1 MPIDDWRPLAA
12 RQHGM
17 LARRQL
23 NALGLDHNYVRHQ
36 VAAER
41 WALRTPTVVS
51 TTTGRLTFMQ
61 RVWVGLL
68 HAGREATVADLTAL
82 RLAGLERWDR
92 PEVTIMV
99 PQSAEVEPVRG
110 IRFKRTRRDLDDL
123 SEQRQGMRMLA
134 VEPAAL
140 LVAGYGR
147 SARTGCG
154 LLAAVVQQRL
164 TTPARLGGW
173 IDRLQPLRRARL
185 LRSTVVDI
193 EGGAQSMAE
202 IDVGRICRRFGL
214 PAPMRQVR
222 RRERSGR
229 VRFTDCEW
237 RLPNGRLLVLEVD
250 GAFHMDA
257 ENWAD
262 DLARS
267 RGLVAQ
273 GAVVVHCTAEEL
285 RFRPGRVM
293 ADLAALGLAPGPG
306 RAADA
311 SG

>member
-23 NALGLDHNYVRHQ
+23 NALGLDHNHVRHQ

-41 WALRTPTVVS
+41 WVLRTPTVVS
-51 TTTGRLTFMQ
+51 TTTGPLTFMQ

-173 IDRLQPLRRARL
+173 IDRLQPLRWARL

-214 PAPMRQVR
+214 PAPIRQVR

-237 RLPNGRLLVLEVD
+237 RLPDGRLLVLEVD

>member
-1 MPIDDWRPLAA
+1 MRTDDWRPLAA

-23 NALGLDHNYVRHQ
+23 NALGLDHNHVRHQ
-36 VAAER
+36 VEAER

-51 TTTGRLTFMQ
+51 TTTGPLTFMQ
-61 RVWVGLL
+61 RVWLGLL
-68 HAGREATVADLTAL
+68 HAGRDATVADLTAL
-82 RLAGLERWDR
+82 QLAGLHRWER
-92 PEVTIMV
+92 PELTIMV
-99 PQSAEVEPVRG
+99 PQSAEIEPVDG
-110 IRFKRTRRDLDDL
+110 IRFKRTRRDLDEL
-123 SEQRQGMRMLA
+123 SERRSGVRTLA

-140 LVAGYGR
+140 LVGGYGR

-185 LRSTVVDI
+185 LRATLVDI

-214 PAPMRQVR
+214 PAPIRQVR

-237 RLPNGRLLVLEVD
+237 RLPDGRLLVLEVD
-250 GAFHMDA
+250 GAFHMTSDQ
-257 ENWAD
+257 WAD

-267 RGLVAQ
+267 RGLVAR
-273 GAVVVHCTAEEL
+273 GVVAVHCTAEEL
-285 RFRPGRVM
+285 RFRPGRVV
-293 ADLAALGLAPGPG
+293 ADLAALGLAPDPG
-306 RAADA
+306 RAAEA

>member
-1 MPIDDWRPLAA
+1 MRTDDWRPLAA

-23 NALGLDHNYVRHQ
+23 NALGLDHNHVRHQ
-36 VAAER
+36 VEAER

-51 TTTGRLTFMQ
+51 TTTGPLTFMH
-61 RVWVGLL
+61 RVWLGLL
-68 HAGREATVADLTAL
+68 HAGRDATVADLTAL
-82 RLAGLERWDR
+82 QLAGLHRWER
-92 PEVTIMV
+92 PELTIMV
-99 PQSAEVEPVRG
+99 PQSAEIEPVDG
-110 IRFKRTRRDLDDL
+110 IRFKRTRRDLDEL
-123 SEQRQGMRMLA
+123 SERRGDVRTLA

-140 LVAGYGR
+140 LAGGFGR

-185 LRSTVVDI
+185 LRATLVDV

-214 PAPMRQVR
+214 PAPIRQVR

-237 RLPNGRLLVLEVD
+237 RLPDGRLLVLEVD
-250 GAFHMDA
+250 GAFHMTSD
-257 ENWAD
+257 
-262 DLARS
+262 
-267 RGLVAQ
+267 Q
-273 GAVVVHCTAEEL
+273 
-285 RFRPGRVM
+285 
-293 ADLAALGLAPGPG
+293 
-306 RAADA
+306 
-311 SG
+311 

>member
-1 MPIDDWRPLAA
+1 MRSDHWRELAA
-12 RQHGM
+12 QQHGL

-51 TTTGRLTFMQ
+51 TTTGALTFDQ
-61 RVWVGLL
+61 RVWLGVL
-68 HAGREATVADLTAL
+68 HAGRDASVAGMTAL
-82 RLAGLERWDR
+82 RLAGLEHWER

-99 PQSAEVEPVRG
+99 PQSADIEPVAG
-110 IRFKRTRRDLDDL
+110 IRFQRTRRDLDDL
-123 SEQRQGMRMLA
+123 SDVRTGLRTLA

-147 SARTGCG
+147 SARAGCG
-154 LLAAVVQQRL
+154 LLAATVQQRL
-164 TTPARLGGW
+164 TTATRLATW

-185 LRSTVVDI
+185 FRSTLGAI

-202 IDVGRICRRFGL
+202 LDVGRICRRFGL
-214 PAPMRQVR
+214 PAPTRQVR

-229 VRFTDCEW
+229 LRFTDCEW
-237 RLPNGRLLVLEVD
+237 RLPDGRLLVLEVD
-250 GAFHMDA
+250 GAFHMAADQ
-257 ENWAD
+257 WAD
-262 DLARS
+262 DLARA
-267 RGLVAQ
+267 RGLAAT
-273 GAVVVHCTAEEL
+273 GAVVVRCTAQEL

-293 ADLAALGLAPGPG
+293 ADLRALGLATHPG
-306 RAADA
+306 RAAEA